1 MKQQQI
7 IFTFGML
14 LLLAGCNNTTKTIS
28 RKTIVLE
35 NEMHDDFGSLIYQDI
50 DDKVLRA
57 TFYDGNTYDYAEV
70 GDTLVLEMSKK
81 TYRKEYK
88 KHTMMYPEEMVI
100 DPDSVLYKKNE
111 IEKND
116 PVIQAKKKLIREQIQ
131 SKPIQ
136 IVASKTVRIR

>member
-1 MKQQQI
+1 MKKQHYI
-7 IFTFGML
+7 LAFGL
-14 LLLAGCNNTTKTIS
+14 LLLLSTGCNKEKTIT

-70 GDTLVLEMSKK
+70 GDTLVLEMSKE

-111 IEKND
+111 MEKND
-116 PVIQAKKKLIREQIQ
+116 PVIQAKKKLIREKI
-131 SKPIQ
+131 KATPIQ
-136 IVASKTVRIR
+136 IVASKTERIR

>member
-14 LLLAGCNNTTKTIS
+14 LLLAGCNNTTKTIT

-81 TYRKEYK
+81 N
-88 KHTMMYPEEMVI
+88 I
-100 DPDSVLYKKNE
+100 S
-111 IEKND
+111 
-116 PVIQAKKKLIREQIQ
+116 
-131 SKPIQ
+131 
-136 IVASKTVRIR
+136 

>member
-1 MKQQQI
+1 MKKQHYI
-7 IFTFGML
+7 LAFGL
-14 LLLAGCNNTTKTIS
+14 LLLLSTGCNKEKTIT

-88 KHTMMYPEEMVI
+88 KHTMMLPEEMVI

-116 PVIQAKKKLIREQIQ
+116 PVIQAKKKLMREQIQ

>member
-1 MKQQQI
+1 MKKQHYI
-7 IFTFGML
+7 LAFGL
-14 LLLAGCNNTTKTIS
+14 LLLLSTGCNKEKTIT

-35 NEMHDDFGSLIYQDI
+35 NKMHDDFGSLIYQDI

-88 KHTMMYPEEMVI
+88 KHTMMYP
-100 DPDSVLYKKNE
+100 
-111 IEKND
+111 
-116 PVIQAKKKLIREQIQ
+116 
-131 SKPIQ
+131 
-136 IVASKTVRIR
+136 